1 MESHINEKIRK
12 YSYKLQ
18 NCGDPEASR
27 TYQKKL
33 NQYQKMQSGG
43 QPNESAFVEQRGD
56 QLGTFVSE
64 LANSRFNE
72 FNSVNAENAKLVND
86 HNKAVEEVKVNI
98 QALSESINN
107 LKGEYAE
114 VEFPEEASKQIA
126 EIVDEDKN
134 NTAELIIR
142 IKDLLN
148 NVAISAE
155 AGTDAD
161 IQEKMNALQK
171 IKNLLQEVSSNL

>member
-18 NCGDPEASR
+18 NCGDPESSR

-43 QPNESAFVEQRGD
+43 KPNESAFVEQRGD

-64 LANSRFNE
+64 LANSRFND
-72 FNSVNAENAKLVND
+72 FKSTNDENAKMIQE
-86 HNKAVEEVKVNI
+86 HNNAVEQVKVNI

-114 VEFPEEASKQIA
+114 VEFPEEATKQIVG
-126 EIVDEDKN
+126 IVEEDKN
-134 NTAELIIR
+134 NTADLIIR

-148 NVAISAE
+148 NVAVSAE
-155 AGTDAD
+155 SGTDAD
-161 IQEKMNALQK
+161 IQAKINALQR
-171 IKNLLQEVSSNL
+171 IKNLLQEVEGTL